1 MAKMTKADIQ
11 KRQLEIMTK
20 MDEMDEKTNAREA
33 KMRALTSEEQKG
45 ALTEEQKRELEALKA
60 EQRSQD
66 IEYDALVR
74 ESAGLSARAKAM
86 ATGKDL
92 EQIREREDYGA
103 KIREMVNDCFTNRRA
118 ANATTILANA
128 ITKDPGGD
136 NNTEANLQAGGL
148 IPVEIRPIIDT
159 KVPGTELPDDL
170 VMVTGVTGTQVIPY
184 SINDVKFTVEGEV
197 TKVNEQPLDF
207 ANITTSPKRVAASV
221 PVSRRAVANAAFDI
235 IAFITYKFQKGWAI
249 FRALHIYAHGN
260 YTKLQSPFAQVTVKE
275 LTLDENIGKNLAKEI
290 AEMYDLGFEGDP
302 ELIFDK
308 TTEVDLKFTKLI
320 PGTTDSNRTVVENGQ
335 CVGYRYHISPFVDYT
350 IDANGVASKDFVG
363 EGENKKAVRYIAIG
377 HFGYLNEQVYADGI
391 EFNID
396 GTSSANFDRN
406 VIALGMGLDYS
417 LVEMSS
423 KVNGNTSGK
432 PQAFKLIKLI
442 EPASSN
448 EIGG

>member
-1 MAKMTKADIQ
+1 MTKADIE

-20 MDEMDEKTNAREA
+20 LDEMDEKTNVREA
-33 KMRALTSEEQKG
+33 KMRTLTSEEQK
-45 ALTEEQKRELEALKA
+45 EEREKLMA

-86 ATGKDL
+86 ATGKEL
-92 EQIREREDYGA
+92 NQIREREDYGA

-128 ITKDPGGD
+128 ITEGTDQ
-136 NNTEANLQAGGL
+136 NENANLEAGGL
-148 IPVEIRPIIDT
+148 IPVEIKPIIDT
-159 KVPGTELPDDL
+159 KVPGIELPEDL

-197 TKVNEQPLDF
+197 TKVAEQALDF

-235 IAFITYKFQKGWAI
+235 IAFITYKFQKGWAM

-260 YTKLQSPFAQVTVKE
+260 YAKLQSPFAQVDVVE

-290 AEMYDLGFEGDP
+290 AKMYDLGFEGDP
-302 ELIFDK
+302 EIIMDK

-320 PGTTDSNRTVVENGQ
+320 PGTTDSNRTVIQDGQ
-335 CVGYRYHISPFVDYT
+335 CVGYRYHVSPYIDYS
-350 IDANGVASKDFVG
+350 IDADGVATKG
-363 EGENKKAVRYIAIG
+363 EDRYIGIG

-423 KVNGNTSGK
+423 KVNGGNASGK
-432 PQAFKLIKLI
+432 PQAFKLIKLS

-448 EIGG
+448 EIGD

>member
-1 MAKMTKADIQ
+1 MTKMTKADIK

-20 MDEMDEKTNAREA
+20 LDEMDEKTNVREA
-33 KMRALTSEEQKG
+33 KMRTLTSEEQKD
-45 ALTEEQKRELEALKA
+45 ELAKLQA

-128 ITKDPGGD
+128 ITDGAD
-136 NNTEANLQAGGL
+136 QNVTANLEAGKL

-159 KVPGTELPDDL
+159 KVPGIELPEDL

-197 TKVNEQPLDF
+197 TKVAEQALDF

-235 IAFITYKFQKGWAI
+235 IAFITYKFQKGWAM
-249 FRALHIYAHGN
+249 FRALHVYAHGA
-260 YTKLQSPFAQVTVKE
+260 YTKLQSPFAQVTVE
-275 LTLDENIGKNLAKEI
+275 TLTLDENIGKNLAKKV

-302 ELIFDK
+302 ELIMDK

-320 PGTTDSNRTVVENGQ
+320 PGTTDSNRTVIQDGQ
-335 CVGYRYHISPFVDYT
+335 CVGYRYHVSPYIDYT
-350 IDANGVASKDFVG
+350 IDADGVATKDTD
-363 EGENKKAVRYIAIG
+363 RYIGIG

-432 PQAFKLIKLI
+432 PQAFKLIKLV

-448 EIGG
+448 EIGS

>member
-20 MDEMDEKTNAREA
+20 LDEMDEKTNVREA
-33 KMRALTSEEQKG
+33 KLRTLTSEEQKD
-45 ALTEEQKRELEALKA
+45 ELAKLQA

-128 ITKDPGGD
+128 ITDGAD
-136 NNTEANLQAGGL
+136 QNVTANLEAGKL

-159 KVPGTELPDDL
+159 KVPGIELPEDL

-197 TKVNEQPLDF
+197 TKVAEQALDF

-221 PVSRRAVANAAFDI
+221 PVSRRAVTNAAFDI
-235 IAFITYKFQKGWAI
+235 IAFITYKFQKGWAM

-260 YTKLQSPFAQVTVKE
+260 YAKLQSPFAQVTVE
-275 LTLDENIGKNLAKEI
+275 TLTLDENIGKNLAKKV

-302 ELIFDK
+302 ELIMDK

-320 PGTTDSNRTVVENGQ
+320 PGTTDSNRTVIQDGQ
-335 CVGYRYHISPFVDYT
+335 CVGYRYHVSPYIDYT
-350 IDANGVASKDFVG
+350 IDANGVATKETD
-363 EGENKKAVRYIAIG
+363 RYIGIG

-432 PQAFKLIKLI
+432 PQAFKLIKLV

>member
-20 MDEMDEKTNAREA
+20 LDEMDEKTNVREA
-33 KMRALTSEEQKG
+33 KMRTLTSEEQKD
-45 ALTEEQKRELEALKA
+45 ELAKLQA

-86 ATGKDL
+86 ATGKEM

-128 ITKDPGGD
+128 ITDGAD
-136 NNTEANLQAGGL
+136 QNVTANLEAGKL

-159 KVPGTELPDDL
+159 KVPGIELPEDL

-197 TKVNEQPLDF
+197 TKVAEQALDF

-235 IAFITYKFQKGWAI
+235 IAFITYKFQKGWAM

-260 YTKLQSPFAQVTVKE
+260 YAKLQSPFAQVTVE
-275 LTLDENIGKNLAKEI
+275 TLTLDENIGKNLAKKV

-302 ELIFDK
+302 ELIMDK

-320 PGTTDSNRTVVENGQ
+320 PGTTDSNRTVIQDGQ
-335 CVGYRYHISPFVDYT
+335 CVGYRYHVSPYIDYT
-350 IDANGVASKDFVG
+350 IDANGVATKETD
-363 EGENKKAVRYIAIG
+363 RYIGIG

-391 EFNID
+391 EFNVD

-432 PQAFKLIKLI
+432 PQAFKLIKLV

>member
-1 MAKMTKADIQ
+1 MGKMTKADIQ
-11 KRQLEIMTK
+11 KRQMDIMTK

-45 ALTEEQKRELEALKA
+45 TITDEQKRELESLKT
-60 EQRSQD
+60 EQRNQD

-128 ITKDPGGD
+128 ITEGTDKNLD
-136 NNTEANLQAGGL
+136 ANLDAGGL
-148 IPVEIRPIIDT
+148 IPVEIQPIIDT
-159 KVPGTELPDDL
+159 KVPGTELPEDL

-197 TKVNEQPLDF
+197 TKVAEQSLDF

-235 IAFITYKFQKGWAI
+235 IAFITYKFQKGWAM

-260 YTKLQSPFAQVTVKE
+260 YAKLQSPFAQVDVVE
-275 LTLDENIGKNLAKEI
+275 LTLDDNIGKNLAKEI
-290 AEMYDLGFEGDP
+290 AKMYDLGFEGDP
-302 ELIFDK
+302 EIIMDK
-308 TTEVDLKFTKLI
+308 TTEVDLKFKKLI
-320 PGTTDSNRTVVENGQ
+320 PGTTDSNRTVIQDGQ
-335 CVGYRYHISPFVDYT
+335 CVGYRYHVSPYIDYA
-350 IDANGVASKDFVG
+350 IDEDGVATKG
-363 EGENKKAVRYIAIG
+363 EDHYIGIG

-423 KVNGNTSGK
+423 KVNGKNGK
-432 PQAFKLIKLI
+432 PQAFKLIKLV
-442 EPASSN
+442 EPVSSN

>member
-45 ALTEEQKRELEALKA
+45 TITEEQKRELEALKA

-66 IEYDALVR
+66 IEYDGLVR

-86 ATGKDL
+86 ATGKEL

-128 ITKDPGGD
+128 ITDGAD
-136 NNTEANLQAGGL
+136 QNVTANLEAGKL

-159 KVPGTELPDDL
+159 KVPGIELPEDL

-197 TKVNEQPLDF
+197 TKVAEQALDF

-235 IAFITYKFQKGWAI
+235 IAFITYKFQKGWAM

-260 YTKLQSPFAQVTVKE
+260 YTKLQSPFAQVTVE
-275 LTLDENIGKNLAKEI
+275 TLTLDENIGKNLAKKV

-302 ELIFDK
+302 ELIMDK
-308 TTEVDLKFTKLI
+308 ATEVDLKFTKLI
-320 PGTTDSNRTVVENGQ
+320 PGTTDSNRTVIQDGQ
-335 CVGYRYHISPFVDYT
+335 CVGYRYHVSPYIDYT
-350 IDANGVASKDFVG
+350 INANGVATKETD
-363 EGENKKAVRYIAIG
+363 RYIGIG

-432 PQAFKLIKLI
+432 PQAFKLIKLV

>member
-1 MAKMTKADIQ
+1 MAKMTKADIE
-11 KRQLEIMTK
+11 KRQLDILAK
-20 MDEMDEKTNAREA
+20 LDEMDEKTNVREA
-33 KMRALTSEEQKG
+33 KMRTLTSEEQKG
-45 ALTEEQKRELEALKA
+45 TITDEQKRELEALKA

-66 IEYDALVR
+66 IKYDALVR

-86 ATGKDL
+86 ATGKEL
-92 EQIREREDYGA
+92 NQIREREDYGA

-128 ITKDPGGD
+128 ITEGTDQNEK
-136 NNTEANLQAGGL
+136 ANLEAGGL
-148 IPVEIRPIIDT
+148 IPVEIKPIIDT
-159 KVPGTELPDDL
+159 KVPGIELPEDL

-197 TKVNEQPLDF
+197 TKVAEQALDF

-235 IAFITYKFQKGWAI
+235 IAFITYKFQKGWAM
-249 FRALHIYAHGN
+249 FRALHIYAHGA
-260 YTKLQSPFAQVTVKE
+260 YTKLQSPFAQVDVVE

-290 AEMYDLGFEGDP
+290 AKMYDLGFEGDP
-302 ELIFDK
+302 ELIMDK

-320 PGTTDSNRTVVENGQ
+320 PGTTDSNRTVIQDGQ
-335 CVGYRYHISPFVDYT
+335 CVGYRYHVSPYIDYS
-350 IDANGVASKDFVG
+350 IDADGVATKGND
-363 EGENKKAVRYIAIG
+363 RYIGIG

-423 KVNGNTSGK
+423 KVNGKTGK
-432 PQAFKLIKLI
+432 PQAFKLIKLV
-442 EPASSN
+442 EPVSSS
-448 EIGG
+448 EI